1 MRPILI
7 IGLDGASFAV
17 LEPLLAAGDLPT
29 LGALGAR
36 AELASVVPPIT
47 PAAWA
52 SFMTGKHPGKHG
64 IYDFHVYDPATRHDT
79 FVTSRALR
87 EPTIW
92 ELLTAAGRRT
102 GVLNLPMTYPPRP
115 GAGTIVSGFDTPSTA
130 VGFTQPPEL
139 RERLLARFP
148 DYRFVAEPDPSDPTL
163 ATDAGFD
170 GFVAAVEA
178 SIAQRTDAALMLL
191 AEQPFDAFMVHY
203 QDPDALQH
211 QAWRFLADPDR
222 HPGRAARLRETYR
235 RLDAQLARLVAA
247 MPGGSL
253 VLVVSDHGFGS
264 HDGRV
269 YPNVLLREWGFLSW
283 RGRRRDR
290 LRRSVQKRLASLGL
304 VRRDVK
310 RAGPWI
316 TEARA
321 GSFERALPLRW
332 SRTRAYVGLAEIYGL
347 LYLHLPAGASREAL
361 RGELRRRFL
370 AVRDPH
376 DGASVFADVIAGEVA
391 YPDDPLGRRPD
402 LVLVPRPGFSVHRGL
417 NHRRWLDRYATTMGT
432 HRPNGVLLAGGDGI
446 RPGRLAGTPSL
457 VDVAPTVLAAA
468 GVPIPDDLDG
478 RVLTELFVE
487 PPEITR
493 VPPPTRGADD
503 GFTLS
508 ADDESEVMKRL
519 QALGYMT

>member
-7 IGLDGASFAV
+7 IGLDGASFTV
-17 LEPLLAAGDLPT
+17 LDPLLATGDLPT
-29 LGALGAR
+29 LAALGAR
-36 AELASVVPPIT
+36 AELASVIPPIT

-64 IYDFHVYDPATRHDT
+64 IYDFHVYDPQTRSDT

-87 EPTIW
+87 DPTVW

-115 GAGTIVSGFDTPSTA
+115 HAGTIVSGFDTPSVT

-148 DYRFVAEPDPSDPTL
+148 DYRFVAEPDPADQTL
-163 ATDAGFD
+163 ETDAGFATL
-170 GFVAAVEA
+170 VAAVEA
-178 SIAQRTDAALMLL
+178 SITQRTDAALMLL
-191 AEQPFDAFMVHY
+191 GEQPFDAFMVHY

-222 HPGRAARLRETYR
+222 HPARFARLRETYR
-235 RLDAQLARLVAA
+235 HLDAQLGRLVAA
-247 MPGGSL
+247 MPQGSL

-269 YPNVLLREWGFLSW
+269 YPNVLLRQWGFLSW

-290 LRRSVQKRLASLGL
+290 LRRSFQKRLARFGFARPDAD
-304 VRRDVK
+304 RRQ
-310 RAGPWI
+310 PWI
-316 TEARA
+316 AEARA
-321 GSFERALPLRW
+321 GSFARALPLRW

-347 LYLHLPAGASREAL
+347 LYVHGSGGARREAL

-370 AVRDPH
+370 AVRDPR
-376 DGASVFADVIAGEVA
+376 DGAPVFADVVDGEVA
-391 YPDDPLGRRPD
+391 YPDDPFGRRPD

-417 NHRRWLDRYATTMGT
+417 NHRRWLDHYATTMGT

-446 RPGRLAGTPSL
+446 RAGRLAGTPSL
-457 VDVAPTVLAAA
+457 VDIAPTLLAAA
-468 GVPIPDDLDG
+468 GVPIPDDMDG